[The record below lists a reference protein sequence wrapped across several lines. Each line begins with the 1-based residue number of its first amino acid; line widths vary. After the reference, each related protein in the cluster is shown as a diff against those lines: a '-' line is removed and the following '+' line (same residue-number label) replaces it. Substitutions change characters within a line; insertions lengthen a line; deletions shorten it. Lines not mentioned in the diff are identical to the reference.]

1 MSKALEPSVSANP
14 GTSSAVKGKRAI
26 DMMGYYGGW
35 SGMGGLGWLAMLVFW
50 VAVIALVVWAVR
62 SFTGGATRKGG
73 SATPLDVLNQRF
85 AAGEISQADYE
96 QAKRTLQGPTPVAR

>member
-1 MSKALEPSVSANP
+1 
-14 GTSSAVKGKRAI
+14 
-26 DMMGYYGGW
+26 MMGYYGGW
-35 SGMGGLGWLAMLVFW
+35 SGMGGLGWLAMVVFW
-50 VAVIALVVWAVR
+50 VAVIALVFWAVR